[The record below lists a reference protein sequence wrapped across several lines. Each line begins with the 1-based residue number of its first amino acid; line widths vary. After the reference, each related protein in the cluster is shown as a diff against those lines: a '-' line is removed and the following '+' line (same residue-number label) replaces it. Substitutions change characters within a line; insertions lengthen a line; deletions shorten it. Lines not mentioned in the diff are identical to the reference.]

1 MGNLVCLELRRIKNV
16 NINLGICKMAA
27 DVQLVL
33 CAPLCFLVSRIH
45 SLETELLHCG
55 LFGHYTGESITAAK
69 KRLKDDID
77 NMKLTIKVLRLPDRR
92 DSDNRKENEV
102 NDLIKLMKF
111 LDNEKLLDK
120 LPKYV
125 ADNPDA
131 MPCFRIVD
139 GDFRHLIHRMNAMEA
154 MLSSV
159 YAILNRLP
167 VSSNMSYSNSV
178 SYTAAPQ
185 TTRIQSGPSVDQHRV
200 GFSQA
205 GFPRLV
211 ENTTTAVGNN
221 QSQLFRQ
228 AVQRAAGQQP
238 RAEAREQEKPSHSNQ
253 SLSSSN
259 RFAVLQNVGG
269 SRWGDDCNIPSAG
282 EITEVET
289 DGSGEFVY
297 DHRQKKKIKRHRVQ
311 SNQDNTY
318 VSDEPSAL
326 NVWSKMNHGSNCCS
340 SDASRPNSIGP
351 MTSP

>member
-1 MGNLVCLELRRIKNV
+1 
-16 NINLGICKMAA
+16 MAA

-159 YAILNRLP
+159 YAILNHITVP
-167 VSSNMSYSNSV
+167 SNLSYSNAV
-178 SYTAAPQ
+178 SYAAAPQ
-185 TTRIQSGPSVDQHRV
+185 ITHIQSGPSVDQHRV
-200 GFSQA
+200 GFLKQVFHAWLKTQHWPSEIAKVSCSGRLFNVQQA
-205 GFPRLV
+205 NNHVRRLMSRKNV
-211 ENTTTAVGNN
+211 HAVT
-221 QSQLFRQ
+221 
-228 AVQRAAGQQP
+228 
-238 RAEAREQEKPSHSNQ
+238 SH
-253 SLSSSN
+253 
-259 RFAVLQNVGG
+259 
-269 SRWGDDCNIPSAG
+269 
-282 EITEVET
+282 
-289 DGSGEFVY
+289 
-297 DHRQKKKIKRHRVQ
+297 
-311 SNQDNTY
+311 
-318 VSDEPSAL
+318 
-326 NVWSKMNHGSNCCS
+326 
-340 SDASRPNSIGP
+340 
-351 MTSP
+351 